1 MDDSE
6 DMEMIDMADDEFTSV
21 PRSGGS
27 LLLLLLLP
35 LPLPLFAKEGTFV
48 VLRCRCCCLPL
59 LLLLCCCCCCFECC
73 CCCCF
78 AAAAAARRIA
88 GTDGRRSAHRFL
100 VAIAAAQP

>member
-35 LPLPLFAKEGTFV
+35 LV
-48 VLRCRCCCLPL
+48 L
-59 LLLLCCCCCCFECC
+59 LLLLLLLLLFD
-73 CCCCF
+73 
-78 AAAAAARRIA
+78 ALPALMV
-88 GTDGRRSAHRFL
+88 GDPPTDFW
-100 VAIAAAQP
+100 